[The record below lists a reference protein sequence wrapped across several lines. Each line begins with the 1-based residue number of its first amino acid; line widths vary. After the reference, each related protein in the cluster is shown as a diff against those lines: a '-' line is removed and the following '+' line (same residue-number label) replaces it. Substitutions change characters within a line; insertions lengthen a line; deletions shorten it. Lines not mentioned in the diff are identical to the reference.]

1 MNAIDIYFLILP
13 GTVLMDLA
21 GVGEPFRFAKRFGAE
36 FRLHFVGPKAMPK
49 TFLGLTLQGI
59 EEPPQTLPSGAIV
72 FVPCV
77 ALTSDFPRPEAKQA
91 AAWLAQTVKPDTV
104 LCTVCT
110 GAFLAAWSGLLDGR
124 QCTTHYMYTERL
136 GRDYPK
142 VQVVENRI
150 FVQDGNIYTSAGVT
164 AGVDLALHLISEFA
178 GPLVA
183 REVAKF
189 LVIYMRRTG
198 ADPQLSP
205 WLTHR
210 NHIHP
215 RIHEV
220 QDLIV
225 RDPCADWTVAEL
237 AERIHTSPRNLT
249 RLFKA
254 HAGIPPLTYLRKVRT
269 AGAKELMTNSSLSME
284 RVAEMA
290 GFTSTEQMRR
300 AWRKFE
306 QARPADRRRANL
318 EDPERAMK
326 AERGAYEQSTV

>member
-1 MNAIDIYFLILP
+1 MNVTEVYFLVLP

-21 GVGEPFRFAKRFGAE
+21 GVGEPFRFAKRFGGE
-36 FRLHFVGPKAMPK
+36 FRLHFIGPKSLPK
-49 TFLGLTLQGI
+49 TFLGLTLQGV
-59 EEPPQTLPSGAIV
+59 EELPQSLPSGAII

-77 ALTSDFPRPEAKQA
+77 ALTPDFPRPEIGQA
-91 AAWLAQTVKPDTV
+91 AAWLAEVVKPDNL

-110 GAFLAAWSGLLDGR
+110 GAFLAALSGLLDGR
-124 QCTTHYMYTERL
+124 QCTTHYMYAERL
-136 GRDYPK
+136 SHDYPK
-142 VQVVENRI
+142 LHVVENRI
-150 FVQDGNIYTSAGVT
+150 FVQDGNIYSSAGVT
-164 AGVDLALHLISEFA
+164 AGVDLALHLISEYA
-178 GPLVA
+178 NPLVA

-189 LVIYMRRTG
+189 LVIYMRRSG

-205 WLTHR
+205 WLVHR

-220 QDLIV
+220 QDMII
-225 RDPCADWTVAEL
+225 RDPCAEWTVAEL

-269 AGAKELMTNSSLSME
+269 AGAKELMTNSNLSME

-306 QARPADRRRANL
+306 QTHPAERRRTIR
-318 EDPERAMK
+318 EDQGRAMNGSK
-326 AERGAYEQSTV
+326 SSYAQSFA

>member
-1 MNAIDIYFLILP
+1 MNVTDVYFLILP

-36 FRLHFVGPKAMPK
+36 FHLHFIGPQSMPR
-49 TFLGLTLQGI
+49 TFLGLTLQGV
-59 EEPPQTLPSGAIV
+59 EALPQSLPPGAIV
-72 FVPCV
+72 FVSCIAVTP
-77 ALTSDFPRPEAKQA
+77 DFPRPEVKQA
-91 AAWLAQTVKPDTV
+91 AAWLAETVKPDNI

-110 GAFLAAWSGLLDGR
+110 GAFLAASSGLLDGR
-124 QCTTHYMYTERL
+124 QCTTHFMYTGRL
-136 GRDYPK
+136 SREYPK
-142 VQVVENRI
+142 VHVVENRI
-150 FVQDGNIYTSAGVT
+150 FVQDGNVYSSAGVT
-164 AGVDLALHLISEFA
+164 AGVDLALHLISEYA

-183 REVAKF
+183 REVAKL

-205 WLTHR
+205 WLVHR

-215 RIHEV
+215 RIHKV
-220 QDLIV
+220 QDLIT

-249 RLFKA
+249 RLFKS

-306 QARPADRRRANL
+306 QTHPTERRRASQEL
-318 EDPERAMK
+318 GGSGMK
-326 AERGAYEQSTV
+326 GEKGAHEQSLV